1 MLIIISE
8 SQLNHLT
15 MSDDLSFKE
24 SSITRVLQFST
35 DQWHE
40 FALLLGLSLQEIAD
54 CWSAQTVHCKY
65 PNILLKRWLS
75 TDDSASWY
83 TLMTIVKAMLPPACD
98 YADKI
103 VQDHPSIT
111 EVNEAELKDLQE
123 TIPSTLRLPASVL
136 EDTIEM
142 EQMDVVDG
150 VVANVAKAVD
160 ERFKAIE
167 EVLRA
172 SKDELKQKSNSED
185 YWRKQEQLDNDLIY
199 ALSKQNVEIENL
211 LKRTAKVCSDLD
223 SRNDEL
229 QGLIN
234 KVKEECQKIDELNKK
249 VWSKKTIFEELNEQL
264 IRLQRLKSQNAERLA
279 ALTSIPSKVYQL
291 KQDAEKNYQLCETAE
306 RNISVVLHRQAELLN
321 RITIL
326 LAQNEDRLNGVIH
339 GLLKM
344 LDKWKDYYNTR
355 TGRTAIMAGA
365 AGVAAA
371 TFAIIVTWGLAAPFS
386 VGFGAAVAAGA
397 SGAVLGG
404 AYGWN
409 TYEKIGRK
417 NVNRFSEHERMGK
430 EKRRRLTEQAGEI
443 QRQIQTIIRS
453 I

>member
-1 MLIIISE
+1 MLIK
-8 SQLNHLT
+8 LY
-15 MSDDLSFKE
+15 
-24 SSITRVLQFST
+24 R
-35 DQWHE
+35 
-40 FALLLGLSLQEIAD
+40 
-54 CWSAQTVHCKY
+54 
-65 PNILLKRWLS
+65 NI
-75 TDDSASWY
+75 
-83 TLMTIVKAMLPPACD
+83 
-98 YADKI
+98 
-103 VQDHPSIT
+103 HHIT

-136 EDTIEM
+136 DDIIEM

-199 ALSKQNVEIENL
+199 ALSKQNDEIENL
-211 LKRTAKVCSDLD
+211 LKRTAKLCSDLD

-291 KQDAEKNYQLCETAE
+291 KQDAEKNYQLCKTAE

-371 TFAIIVTWGLAAPFS
+371 TFATIVTWGLAAPFS

-397 SGAVLGG
+397 GGAVLGG
-404 AYGWN
+404 WPMVGTDTCMN
-409 TYEKIGRK
+409 K
-417 NVNRFSEHERMGK
+417 
-430 EKRRRLTEQAGEI
+430 
-443 QRQIQTIIRS
+443 
-453 I
+453 

>member
-15 MSDDLSFKE
+15 MPDDFSFNR
-24 SSITRVLQFST
+24 SNITRVLQFST

-40 FALLLGLSLQEIAD
+40 FALRLGLSLQEIAD
-54 CWSAQTVHCKY
+54 CWSAQTAQCNY
-65 PNILLKRWLS
+65 PNTLLRRWLS

-98 YADKI
+98 YADTI
-103 VQDHPSIT
+103 VQKHPFIT
-111 EVNEAELKDLQE
+111 EVNEAVLKDLQE

-136 EDTIEM
+136 ENIIEM

-150 VVANVAKAVD
+150 VIANVAKAVD

-172 SKDELKQKSNSED
+172 RKDELEQKSNSED

-199 ALSKQNVEIENL
+199 ALLRQSDEIEIL
-211 LKRTAKVCSDLD
+211 LKRTGELCSDLNL
-223 SRNDEL
+223 RNNDL
-229 QGLIN
+229 QDLIY
-234 KVKEECQKIDELNKK
+234 KIKEEYQKIDELNNK
-249 VWSKKTIFEELNEQL
+249 VESKKTIFEELNEQL
-264 IRLQRLKSQNAERLA
+264 IRLQRLKSQNAESLA

-291 KQDAEKNYQLCETAE
+291 KQDAEKNNQLCKTAK
-306 RNISVVLHRQAELLN
+306 RNISVVLQRQVELLN

-326 LAQNEDRLNGVIH
+326 LEQNENRLNGVIH

-344 LDKWKDYYNTR
+344 LEIWTDFFAQTSRAAYMASAV
-355 TGRTAIMAGA
+355 GAGA
-365 AGVAAA
+365 ALLA
-371 TFAIIVTWGLAAPFS
+371 TIATWGLATPFTIAA
-386 VGFGAAVAAGA
+386 AAVAGAG
-397 SGAVLGG
+397 GAVLGG
-404 AYGWN
+404 AYGWT
-409 TYEKIGRK
+409 TYEQIGRK
-417 NVNRFSEHERMGK
+417 NVDRFSEHERMGK